1 MKKIKKVLIV
11 ILLISIGI
19 LAFYFIPV
27 RITPKV
33 PLTSEDISI
42 KVERTSGNTGPVFKV
57 DKDKNRLKN
66 ILKEKYPD
74 KHIEPYYIELIGN
87 LPYGIVND

>member
-33 PLTSEDISI
+33 PMSQKMIMI
-42 KVERTSGNTGPVFKV
+42 
-57 DKDKNRLKN
+57 RLKVA
-66 ILKEKYPD
+66 
-74 KHIEPYYIELIGN
+74 N
-87 LPYGIVND
+87 L

>member
-1 MKKIKKVLIV
+1 MILIV

-57 DKDKNRLKN
+57 GEYETITIFIAFIAALASAFMLIIIFLDRWVRKIIKAIKN
-66 ILKEKYPD
+66 
-74 KHIEPYYIELIGN
+74 
-87 LPYGIVND
+87 